1 MSYIH
6 LSVDLCLYFL
16 SSADEAVGLI
26 RMSVTVQTAVC
37 HQRASRGQHAVIFN
51 ERRVHAA
58 AH

>member
-1 MSYIH
+1 MSYVH

-37 HQRASRGQHAVIFN
+37 RQRASRGQHAVIFN
-51 ERRVHAA
+51 ERRVHTA